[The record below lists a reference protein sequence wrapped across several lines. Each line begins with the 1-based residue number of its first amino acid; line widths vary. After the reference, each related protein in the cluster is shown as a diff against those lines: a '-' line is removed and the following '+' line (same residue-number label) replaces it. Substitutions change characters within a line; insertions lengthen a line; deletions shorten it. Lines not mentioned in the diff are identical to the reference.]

1 MLIIGLYTMSNKKV
15 NTSKAHENY
24 PDGLRIVARLIAK
37 KYLENTSTKEDVRIE
52 EDKSKNLYRAKGHS
66 ST

>member
-1 MLIIGLYTMSNKKV
+1 MSTKKV
-15 NTSKAHENY
+15 NTSKAHQNY

-37 KYLENTSTKEDVRIE
+37 KYLETMSIKEDVRIE
-52 EDKSKNLYRAKGHS
+52 EDKSKNLHRAKGHS